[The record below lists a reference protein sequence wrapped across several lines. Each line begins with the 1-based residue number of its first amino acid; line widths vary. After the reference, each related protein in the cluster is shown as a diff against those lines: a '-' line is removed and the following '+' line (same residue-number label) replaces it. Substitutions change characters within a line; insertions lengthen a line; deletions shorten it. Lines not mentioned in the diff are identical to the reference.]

1 MNWESHVAEFKVSY
15 NCESCIP
22 EYIDSILPIYYYDI
36 TAAFSDMAAVIR
48 EEDIGLPIW
57 QVMNRYIY
65 EDYYESF
72 MDEWHGFDE
81 EDITPFVP

>member
-1 MNWESHVAEFKVSY
+1 MNWESHVKEFKANYS
-15 NCESCIP
+15 CESQIS

-36 TAAFSDMAAVIR
+36 TAAFSDMAAVIS

-65 EDYYESF
+65 EDYYQDF
-72 MDEWHGFDE
+72 MEEWHRFDGE
-81 EDITPFVP
+81 E